1 MEQRAYRRLIGPG
14 PRNGPEQILLAG
26 LRGVAVGYGLAVRL
40 RNFAYDRRLL
50 PSVRVSVPVISVGNL
65 TTGGTGKTPLVIWL
79 YERLAARGRRC
90 GILTRGYKS
99 DAARLTDEPAILVKS
114 CPDAHVVVD
123 PDRVA
128 GARRAIAEAAVDVL
142 LLDDGLQHRHLHRDL
157 DIVTIDATCP
167 FGYGRMLPAGLLR
180 EPVGALRRA
189 DAVVVTHYDHIEPAR
204 AEDLLSEIAQRAGDA
219 FIATAVHVH
228 SDVRLSDGRTM
239 PVESLKG
246 RRLFAFC
253 GIGNPDAFL
262 DRLNRQGLT
271 VVGSRIFNDH
281 HTYTPAD
288 VAALHDQAR
297 HAGAEMLLCTEKDWD
312 KAASPSRRTEEIPLA
327 CLRLRLEFVDGADR
341 IEALIDRTL
350 SVEPTSEQP

>member
-1 MEQRAYRRLIGPG
+1 VEQRAYRRLIGPG
-14 PRNGPEQILLAG
+14 PRSGPEKVLLAG
-26 LRGVAVGYGLAVRL
+26 LRGVAAGYGLAVRL
-40 RNFAYDRRLL
+40 RNFAYDRGLL
-50 PSVRVSVPVISVGNL
+50 RRVRVSVPVISVGNL

-99 DAARLTDEPAILVKS
+99 DAAHLTDEPAILVKS
-114 CPDAHVVVD
+114 CPEAHVVVD

-128 GARRAIAEAAVDVL
+128 GARRAIADAAVDVL
-142 LLDDGLQHRHLHRDL
+142 LLDDGLQHRRLHRDL
-157 DIVTIDATCP
+157 EIITIDATCP
-167 FGYGRMLPAGLLR
+167 FGYDRMLPAGLLR
-180 EPVGALRRA
+180 EPVNALRRA

-204 AEDLLSEIAQRAGDA
+204 AEELLTEIARRAGDA
-219 FIATAVHVH
+219 VIATAVHVH
-228 SDVRLSDGRTM
+228 PDVRLSDGRTI
-239 PVESLKG
+239 PVEALQG

-262 DRLNRQGLT
+262 DRLTRQGLT

-297 HAGAEMLLCTEKDWD
+297 RAGAEMLLCTEKDWD
-312 KAASPSRRTEEIPLA
+312 KAASPARRTDQIPLA
-327 CLRLRLEFVDGADR
+327 CLRLRLEFIDGADR
-341 IEALIDRTL
+341 IEALVDRTL
-350 SVEPTSEQP
+350 SVEPTSE